1 MTNKLTRRQML
12 KIVGLSSVTGL
23 AAACGYGAPT
33 VAPATQALAATQA
46 PAATQASASTQAP
59 GATQA
64 PKATIAPTP
73 TTAPKAAAPEVVTYV
88 DSAGFGSVPL
98 KEAEDPIAKALS
110 DKMQSEGVNIEFRI
124 LELDSPKDKYPVLYA
139 SGAPFTFDAPWYF
152 MNSLRDQGNL
162 KPIESYLPQ
171 FPNITKAISQPV
183 IDFNYM
189 QGHLYGLPT
198 GFYVGGGASGVVY
211 RKDLWD
217 KYGLPEPHNL
227 DDLEVFLDLVKKNEP
242 NMIPFGADDTF
253 NAGYMGADPWHK
265 YVLKTHGYNPGGAMV
280 GGSVYDGLVNP
291 PKYAGFEN
299 MEGATWGYERAR
311 LWYEKGWVNKDMLQL
326 KVEQT
331 VDQLFNPGKCAA
343 LSYNE
348 AAIKAEQTIQ
358 PGLSSYVKT
367 GKAAGFAAE
376 GPMDGAAIQFS
387 ILKQW
392 NFQVFNA
399 HVPETNT
406 LAGLKFFDWLLSN
419 QDNIDIYLFG
429 IDGKNYTKKPNMR
442 YADIAGFDATTNYR
456 RRWYVAGV
464 PGQFER
470 VPESTSESFTKTLA
484 YITNLDNYMPN
495 PLEKFEPVTK
505 VKENEL
511 AQLTAASKEN
521 SLPLAAGQVD
531 VNVGMTKFVKAM
543 KDAKRDEVLAEFQ
556 KQLDKFTSDNKSE
569 YEATLKKA
577 QDKYNNW
584 KNTTFADYLK
594 RHPEKAGG

>member
-1 MTNKLTRRQML
+1 MKNKVTRREML
-12 KIVGLSSVTGL
+12 TILGLGTTAGL
-23 AAACGYGAPT
+23 MAACGYGSPTAP
-33 VAPATQALAATQA
+33 PATQA
-46 PAATQASASTQAP
+46 PAATQAP

-64 PKATIAPTP
+64 PAATKASAATEAPAP
-73 TTAPKAAAPEVVTYV
+73 TTAPKKAAPEVVTYV

-98 KEAEDPIAKALS
+98 KEVEDPIAKALS
-110 DKMQSEGVNIEFRI
+110 DKMQAEGVNIEFRI
-124 LELDSPKDKYPVLYA
+124 MVLDSPKDKYPILYS
-139 SGAPFTFDAPWYF
+139 SGTPFTFAFDAPWYL

-162 KPIESYLPQ
+162 KPIEGYLSNY
-171 FPNITKAISQPV
+171 PNIIKAIGQQV

-189 QGHLYGLPT
+189 IGHLYGLPT

-227 DDLEVFLDLVKKNEP
+227 DDLEVFLALVKKNEP

-265 YVLKTHGYNPGGAMV
+265 YVLKTHGYNPGGGMV
-280 GGSVYDGLVNP
+280 GGSVNDGLTNP
-291 PKYAGFEN
+291 PKYAGFED

-311 LWYEKGWVNKDMLQL
+311 LWYENGWVNKDMLQL

-343 LSYNE
+343 LAYNE

-358 PGLSSYVKT
+358 PGLSSYVKN

-376 GPMDGAAIQFS
+376 GPMEGATIQFS

-399 HVPETNT
+399 YVPESNT

-429 IDGKNYTKKPNMR
+429 IDGKNYIKKPNMR
-442 YADIAGFDATTNYR
+442 YADMPGMDATTNYR

-470 VPESTSESFTKTLA
+470 APESASETFTKTLA
-484 YITNLDNYMPN
+484 YITNLDNYLPN

-531 VNVGMTKFVKAM
+531 VQAGMAKFVKAM
-543 KDAKRDEVLAEFQ
+543 KDAKRDDVMAEFQ
-556 KQLDKFTSDNKSE
+556 KQLDKWIADNKSE
-569 YEATLKKA
+569 YEATLAKA
-577 QDKYNNW
+577 QAKHADW
-584 KNTTFADYLK
+584 KKTKFAEYIK
-594 RHPEKAGG
+594 AHPEKGGG

>member
-1 MTNKLTRRQML
+1 
-12 KIVGLSSVTGL
+12 
-23 AAACGYGAPT
+23 
-33 VAPATQALAATQA
+33 
-46 PAATQASASTQAP
+46 
-59 GATQA
+59 
-64 PKATIAPTP
+64 
-73 TTAPKAAAPEVVTYV
+73 
-88 DSAGFGSVPL
+88 
-98 KEAEDPIAKALS
+98 
-110 DKMQSEGVNIEFRI
+110 
-124 LELDSPKDKYPVLYA
+124 
-139 SGAPFTFDAPWYF
+139 
-152 MNSLRDQGNL
+152 
-162 KPIESYLPQ
+162 
-171 FPNITKAISQPV
+171 
-183 IDFNYM
+183 
-189 QGHLYGLPT
+189 
-198 GFYVGGGASGVVY
+198 
-211 RKDLWD
+211 
-217 KYGLPEPHNL
+217 
-227 DDLEVFLDLVKKNEP
+227 
-242 NMIPFGADDTF
+242 
-253 NAGYMGADPWHK
+253 
-265 YVLKTHGYNPGGAMV
+265 
-280 GGSVYDGLVNP
+280 
-291 PKYAGFEN
+291 
-299 MEGATWGYERAR
+299 
-311 LWYEKGWVNKDMLQL
+311 MLQL

-343 LSYNE
+343 LAYNE

-358 PGLSSYVKT
+358 PGLSSYVKN

-376 GPMDGAAIQFS
+376 GPMDGATIQFS

-399 HVPETNT
+399 HMPESNT

-429 IDGKNYTKKPNMR
+429 IDGKNYVKKPNMR

-470 VPESTSESFTKTLA
+470 VPESTSEVFTKTLA

-531 VNVGMTKFVKAM
+531 VTAGMAKFVKAM

-556 KQLDKFTSDNKSE
+556 TQLDKWVSANKTE

-577 QDKYNNW
+577 QDKYSTW
-584 KNTTFADYLK
+584 KSTTFADYLK